1 MVILGGGLGLRR
13 LAVVVAVVADAVGVK
28 AAGVIQPQG
37 CGVELVLVG
46 VVAVG
51 EVVSMLLKLKW
62 LAVAVKAVPSA
73 WMAGLKTPEATAY
86 SMLKNTQPAV
96 DFAVAVVFVVCL

>member
-1 MVILGGGLGLRR
+1 MSLGGGLGLRR
-13 LAVVVAVVADAVGVK
+13 LAVMVAVVADAVGVK

-73 WMAGLKTPEATAY
+73 
-86 SMLKNTQPAV
+86 
-96 DFAVAVVFVVCL
+96 

>member
-1 MVILGGGLGLRR
+1 M
-13 LAVVVAVVADAVGVK
+13 AVVADAVGVK

-37 CGVELVLVG
+37 CGVELVVLVG

-51 EVVSMLLKLKW
+51 EVGNMLLKLMW

-73 WMAGLKTPEATAY
+73 
-86 SMLKNTQPAV
+86 
-96 DFAVAVVFVVCL
+96 